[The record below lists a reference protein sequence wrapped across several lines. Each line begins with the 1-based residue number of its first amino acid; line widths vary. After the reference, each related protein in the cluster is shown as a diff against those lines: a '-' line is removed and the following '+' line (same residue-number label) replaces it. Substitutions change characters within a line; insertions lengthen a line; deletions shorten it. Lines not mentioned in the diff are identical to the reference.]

1 MLIKICGITNKNI
14 ANKAIEYGADAL
26 GFVFAKSKRQIN
38 FNEALDIIKSLKKD
52 ILKIGVFVNSPI
64 DLVNEYVES
73 LKLDIVQLH
82 GDESPEYCKK
92 IKANVIK
99 AISIKEKN
107 DVNKMYYYKNLYGY
121 LFDRKGEVYK
131 GGEGKT
137 FNWDF
142 LDPLNEDIRKKLILA
157 GGLNINN
164 IEKAIYNVKPFMIDV
179 SSGVE
184 KNGVKDESL
193 IKEFIE
199 KIREIS

>member
-199 KIREIS
+199 KVREIN

>member
-14 ANKAIEYGADAL
+14 ANKAIEYGADAI
-26 GFVFAKSKRQIN
+26 GFVFAKSKREIN
-38 FNEALDIIKSLKKD
+38 VDEALDIIKSLKKD
-52 ILKIGVFVNSPI
+52 VLKIGVFVNSPI
-64 DLVNEYVES
+64 NLVNEYVES

-107 DVNKMYYYKNLYGY
+107 DVKKVYDYKNLYGY

-137 FNWDF
+137 FNWSF

-164 IEKAIYNVKPFMIDV
+164 IEKAIYDVKPFMIDV

-184 KNGVKDESL
+184 KNGIKDESL

>member
-38 FNEALDIIKSLKKD
+38 FNEALDIIKSLEKD
-52 ILKIGVFVNSPI
+52 VLKIGVFVNSPI
-64 DLVNEYVES
+64 DLVNEYVEN

-99 AISIKEKN
+99 AISIKDEN
-107 DVNKMYYYKNLYGY
+107 DVNKVYDYKNLYGY

-131 GGEGKT
+131 GGEGKA

-164 IEKAIYNVKPFMIDV
+164 IEKAIYNVKPFMTDV

-199 KIREIS
+199 KIREIN